1 MKIKHLVPVMPVRNG
16 KVNGQDGVKLAGFYS
31 DNGADAILVFDL
43 SDSDEEHE
51 KNILLLKEMAR
62 RVEIPIYAGGH
73 IRRVE
78 DVKKI
83 LYAGCQKAVLNYGRS
98 SNVEMTEE
106 VSKRFGQEKIAF
118 SISDAAQYT
127 DKLPEYGS
135 MIFWSG
141 SDSSCPFGEKMPV
154 ISVSSAA
161 TDEDIISVLSNKWA
175 DGIATA
181 YFSTEV
187 ADFMSLKQ
195 KCADR
200 GLQMECWSAAF
211 PGISSVQTAM
221 DWCRLW
227 YRITEQMKC

>member
-1 MKIKHLVPVMPVRNG
+1 MYYQRKAVYKMKIKHLVPVMPVRNG

-98 SNVEMTEE
+98 SNVETNTGNENYPE
-106 VSKRFGQEKIAF
+106 NGTRKYCRDRQPYHYNRKNQNKS
-118 SISDAAQYT
+118 AAQRKMHTANNREQSGLWRFERYC
-127 DKLPEYGS
+127 KARRESSQEELFW
-135 MIFWSG
+135 MIQ
-141 SDSSCPFGEKMPV
+141 
-154 ISVSSAA
+154 I
-161 TDEDIISVLSNKWA
+161 
-175 DGIATA
+175 
-181 YFSTEV
+181 
-187 ADFMSLKQ
+187 
-195 KCADR
+195 
-200 GLQMECWSAAF
+200 
-211 PGISSVQTAM
+211 
-221 DWCRLW
+221 
-227 YRITEQMKC
+227 

>member
-98 SNVEMTEE
+98 SNV
-106 VSKRFGQEKIAF
+106 R
-118 SISDAAQYT
+118 
-127 DKLPEYGS
+127 
-135 MIFWSG
+135 
-141 SDSSCPFGEKMPV
+141 
-154 ISVSSAA
+154 
-161 TDEDIISVLSNKWA
+161 
-175 DGIATA
+175 
-181 YFSTEV
+181 
-187 ADFMSLKQ
+187 
-195 KCADR
+195 
-200 GLQMECWSAAF
+200 
-211 PGISSVQTAM
+211 
-221 DWCRLW
+221 
-227 YRITEQMKC
+227 